1 VTHSAR
7 GPGRP
12 ERRRRDRA
20 PAPAP
25 SAAPPLAPPPGPPP
39 ALSYGPPPA
48 PASGPPS
55 DPSSAPPSGGS
66 WLAQVPY
73 WIVVCGVVGGL
84 LWMRG
89 GQRDVRSGTLVMAG
103 VLLAGA
109 ATRLG
114 LPERRAG
121 LLGSRRRLAD
131 AAAFAALGAGLLVAG
146 LIFPE

>member
-7 GPGRP
+7 PARP
-12 ERRRRDRA
+12 RRRRDTA
-20 PAPAP
+20 APPAPAP
-25 SAAPPLAPPPGPPP
+25 GGSSGPPP
-39 ALSYGPPPA
+39 EQA
-48 PASGPPS
+48 PDQAR
-55 DPSSAPPSGGS
+55 GGS
-66 WLAQVPY
+66 WVAQVPY
-73 WIVVCGVVGGL
+73 WIVVAGVIAGL

-109 ATRLG
+109 AARLG

-146 LIFPE
+146 LIFPVPA

>member
-7 GPGRP
+7 GSSRA
-12 ERRRRDRA
+12 ERRRRA
-20 PAPAP
+20 QAPPGPAPAP
-25 SAAPPLAPPPGPPP
+25 PGPP
-39 ALSYGPPPA
+39 AGPA
-48 PASGPPS
+48 PGPSRPDPGPAS
-55 DPSSAPPSGGS
+55 AARWGGS
-66 WLAQVPY
+66 WLAQLPY
-73 WIVVCGVVGGL
+73 AVVVIGVAAGL

-89 GQRDVRSGTLVMAG
+89 DQRDVRSGTLVMAG

-109 ATRLG
+109 AARLG

-146 LIFPE
+146 LIFPVPA

>member
-7 GPGRP
+7 GSARQD
-12 ERRRRDRA
+12 RRR
-20 PAPAP
+20 
-25 SAAPPLAPPPGPPP
+25 
-39 ALSYGPPPA
+39 
-48 PASGPPS
+48 
-55 DPSSAPPSGGS
+55 PSGTPGGVS
-66 WLAQVPY
+66 WLSHVPY
-73 WIVVCGVVGGL
+73 WIVVCGVAAGL

-89 GQRDVRSGTLVMAG
+89 GQADVRSGTLVMAG

-109 ATRLG
+109 AARLA

-146 LIFPE
+146 LIFPVPV

>member
-1 VTHSAR
+1 MTHSAR
-7 GPGRP
+7 GSARQ
-12 ERRRRDRA
+12 ERRRRG
-20 PAPAP
+20 
-25 SAAPPLAPPPGPPP
+25 LQQPPGP
-39 ALSYGPPPA
+39 AGRS
-48 PASGPPS
+48 
-55 DPSSAPPSGGS
+55 S
-66 WLAQVPY
+66 WLSQVPY
-73 WIVVCGVVGGL
+73 WIVVAGVVAGL

-109 ATRLG
+109 AARLG

-146 LIFPE
+146 LIFPV

>member
-7 GPGRP
+7 GSARQ
-12 ERRRRDRA
+12 ERRRRG
-20 PAPAP
+20 
-25 SAAPPLAPPPGPPP
+25 SPPPGQP
-39 ALSYGPPPA
+39 
-48 PASGPPS
+48 
-55 DPSSAPPSGGS
+55 GGS
-66 WLAQVPY
+66 SWLSQVPY
-73 WIVVCGVVGGL
+73 WVVVCGVVAGL

-109 ATRLG
+109 AARLG

-131 AAAFAALGAGLLVAG
+131 AAAFAALGVGLLVAG
-146 LIFPE
+146 LIFPVPA

>member
-7 GPGRP
+7 GSARP
-12 ERRRRDRA
+12 DRRRRG
-20 PAPAP
+20 
-25 SAAPPLAPPPGPPP
+25 APPPEQP
-39 ALSYGPPPA
+39 A
-48 PASGPPS
+48 
-55 DPSSAPPSGGS
+55 GGS
-66 WLAQVPY
+66 WLSQVPY
-73 WIVVCGVVGGL
+73 WIAVCGVVAGL

-109 ATRLG
+109 ATRLA

-146 LIFPE
+146 LIFPVD

>member
-7 GPGRP
+7 GSSRAG
-12 ERRRRDRA
+12 RRRRAQAAPR

-25 SAAPPLAPPPGPPP
+25 PAPAAGPPPGPP
-39 ALSYGPPPA
+39 GPDP
-48 PASGPPS
+48 GPG
-55 DPSSAPPSGGS
+55 SAARRRGS
-66 WLAQVPY
+66 WLAQLPY
-73 WIVVCGVVGGL
+73 AVVVIGVAAGL

-89 GQRDVRSGTLVMAG
+89 DQRDVRSGTLVMAG

-109 ATRLG
+109 AARLG

-146 LIFPE
+146 LIFPVPA

>member
-7 GPGRP
+7 SGGSRL
-12 ERRRRDRA
+12 ERRHRGQ
-20 PAPAP
+20 P
-25 SAAPPLAPPPGPPP
+25 
-39 ALSYGPPPA
+39 PPPA
-48 PASGPPS
+48 PAPGSARPPAPS
-55 DPSSAPPSGGS
+55 PARVADPDPPRSGS
-66 WLAQVPY
+66 WLVQVPY
-73 WIVVCGVVGGL
+73 WVVVIGVAAGL

-109 ATRLG
+109 AARLG

-146 LIFPE
+146 LIFPV